1 MINLHLNQ
9 IESNHDC
16 QKLLDVSRR
25 ECGGGGKSENGK
37 IAREIMAERA
47 IVVWHEEN
55 KMHDKSRG
63 LKRAGKPW
71 ARAWWGGVFWG
82 ARKKRRSMW
91 QVNYIYIIQSA
102 LMAGREDGNAEVIF
116 YSWVFFIQNL

>member
-37 IAREIMAERA
+37 IAREIMGERA

-71 ARAWWGGVFWG
+71 ARAGLLGS
-82 ARKKRRSMW
+82 KKETEVDVAG
-91 QVNYIYIIQSA
+91 QLYIYYTVCPH
-102 LMAGREDGNAEVIF
+102 GREGRWKRGSNI
-116 YSWVFFIQNL
+116 L